1 MRENLDRRKFKM
13 TKKLFTERDI
23 QILSNNPYIKSVSQK
38 GITYTDEFKR
48 IFIEENEKGKLP
60 RNIVEECGFDIDMIG
75 MKRIMSSGSRWRAA
89 YRKNGVFGLRDTR
102 QNAGRTLERELT
114 LEEKYA
120 RLEAERNLLKA
131 ENELLK
137 KIKLM
142 EGRMRRK

>member
-1 MRENLDRRKFKM
+1 M
-13 TKKLFTERDI
+13 TKKLFTEKEV
-23 QILSNNPYIKSVSQK
+23 QTLSKNRYVKSISQK

-48 IFIEENEKGKLP
+48 IFIEENEKGKTP
-60 RNIVEECGFDIDMIG
+60 RIIFEECGFDVEIIG
-75 MKRIMSSGSRWRAA
+75 IQRVISSGNRWRTS
-89 YRKNGVFGLRDTR
+89 YKKNGVLGLRDTR
-102 QNAGRTLERELT
+102 KENSGRKLERELT

-142 EGRMRRK
+142 EGRMGKK